1 MRCAIC
7 FVPPP
12 QDALTLAAA
21 HWLRRDPYSGA
32 KVSRPVEGLV
42 EEDHAYVTAAPRR
55 MGFHGLLK
63 PPFSLVPDKRV
74 EDVEAALEN
83 FARRTG
89 TVRID
94 RMRIALIDTFF
105 ALVPTERSPDL
116 DELAADIVIGFDG
129 FRDPPGENDMRRF
142 DVSRLDARQF
152 ANLIA
157 WGHPNVLDK
166 FRFRMTLTGPIDAI
180 ERDHVATVLT
190 RHFGELASAPVT
202 ISQVALFVEPE
213 PHAPF
218 LVHSVH
224 RLGAKSQRKIA

>member
-12 QDALTLAAA
+12 EDALTLAAA

-32 KVSRPVEGLV
+32 KVTKPVEGLV
-42 EEDHAYVTAAPRR
+42 DEDHAYVTAAPRR

-63 PPFSLVPDKRV
+63 PPFTLAEDRRI
-74 EDVEAALEN
+74 EDVEAALDN

-89 TVRID
+89 PVRIECV
-94 RMRIALIDTFF
+94 RIALIETFF
-105 ALVPTERSPDL
+105 ALVPAERCADIE
-116 DELAADIVIGFDG
+116 ELAADIVIGFDG
-129 FRDPPGENDMRRF
+129 FRDPPGDKELERV
-142 DVSRLDARQF
+142 DVSRLDSRQF

-166 FRFRMTLTGPIDAI
+166 FRFRMTLTGPIDAL
-180 ERDHVATVLT
+180 ERDHVSMVLT
-190 RHFGELASAPVT
+190 RHFGQLATAPLP